1 MTSGGDRLDERTT
14 EPDHDESTES
24 VPAEPN
30 PVPAEPDSELARV
43 DTSAED
49 EPAEDEPDVGFTM
62 ADDEPEPEDP
72 AERARKIMHQV
83 ARDLASLAPPDWQ
96 RLHAAFALTVLEHSS
111 IALFSGDTIE
121 PVQVTPPQEII
132 DLVWEHRL
140 LSAELGDGPW
150 WRLVLSLSRAG
161 EIDVDYDY
169 GDEPFPDEHLLAQ
182 DSYRADLAAFPRRS
196 VPVWL
201 SAYVGHD
208 DKQIRAPRAAAE
220 QELADRRKGLCASDS
235 DVGLPPLPLM
245 VARWAVLSA
254 AFVAVGSE
262 FGPRSLPSLNWFEG
276 VRRSGSSLY
285 LLPGNRAVLSGGVWN
300 SPELA
305 AAYAEGGP
313 PTGLYTGAPSWISA
327 QVLNHRAAG
336 GMLSFCYWW
345 ANGRWYHGDSPTADG
360 IAEAVP
366 GFWSSETVAR
376 IVTDLLGVRADE
388 HQRAGVETL
397 VAAAEAGV
405 VTRDTVVEVFSDA
418 ELFDVDAA
426 FFQLTMAGVTARLP
440 EPMPR
445 EDAIDV
451 VRAHLTETSADPVLY
466 PPDELHAERIS
477 VGWMVFVPVQ
487 PGEIAVGRAIF
498 YVADDGVL
506 HRSSSAVAPEVFA
519 VEFAENFYERHRSVV
534 SS

>member
-1 MTSGGDRLDERTT
+1 MTSGGDRLDEHTT

-24 VPAEPN
+24 VPAEPDS
-30 PVPAEPDSELARV
+30 VPAEVEAV
-43 DTSAED
+43 AE
-49 EPAEDEPDVGFTM
+49 EEPDVGFTL
-62 ADDEPEPEDP
+62 ADDEPEPDDP
-72 AERARKIMHQV
+72 TERARKIMHQV

-111 IALFSGDTIE
+111 LAVFSGDTIE
-121 PVQVTPPQEII
+121 PVQVTPPQEIV
-132 DLVWEHRL
+132 DLVWEHRT

-201 SAYVGHD
+201 AAYVAHD
-208 DKQIRAPRAAAE
+208 DKQIRAPRAAAA
-220 QELADRRKGLCASDS
+220 QELADRRRGLRADDS

-262 FGPRSLPSLNWFEG
+262 VGPRSLPSLNWFEG
-276 VRRSGSSLY
+276 SRRSGSSLY

-300 SPELA
+300 APELA
-305 AAYAEGGP
+305 AAYAEGEP
-313 PTGLYTGAPSWISA
+313 PLGLYAGAPSWVSA

-345 ANGRWYHGDSPTADG
+345 SNGRWYHGDSPDADA
-360 IAEAVP
+360 IAAAVP
-366 GFWSSETVAR
+366 GFWSAETVAR
-376 IVTDLLGVRADE
+376 IVTDLLGDRASE
-388 HQRAGVETL
+388 HQRAGAAVLVE
-397 VAAAEAGV
+397 AAQAGV
-405 VTRDTVVEVFSDA
+405 VTRDTVVEVFDDA
-418 ELFDVDAA
+418 ELFDADAA
-426 FFQLTMAGVTARLP
+426 YFQLTMAGVTARTP
-440 EPMPR
+440 DPMPR
-445 EDAIDV
+445 ADAV
-451 VRAHLTETSADPVLY
+451 AMVRAHLMETAADPELY
-466 PPDELHAERIS
+466 PLDQLHADRID
-477 VGWMVFVPVQ
+477 VGWMVFVPVL
-487 PGEIAVGRAIF
+487 PGEIAVGRATF

-519 VEFAENFYERHRSVV
+519 AEFAESFYERHRSVI